1 MRAPRRTNLAVL
13 RHASSATSAFHLSRR
28 LRPVRMAYCRVHAPL
43 RACAFAWCALSWS
56 SRALASPELGA
67 NKDYEPLGADEY
79 VEEQGRRDVDAFG
92 ATTLAPAVSSDAAA
106 ASPAPYA
113 SPSLAD
119 TDLASRSL
127 VETYPPEVML
137 SVDDPRTPPAI
148 GSWAAPPTSTH
159 LRRGKPPSRA
169 NIRRPPRRQ
178 RVRLRRQG
186 TRRGVQRRLHSPRRR
201 RAVADFDPR
210 FHEAACGSCYEVRCV
225 TGPIIWDY
233 DQTKVRYPREPP
245 GFFEVDPDAR
255 DSEGR
260 KTPARN
266 AAKFPGSNDEFEYAR
281 CWNDTASIF
290 VTIVD
295 VCPCSYSWGKQRV
308 CCGPIPHFDLSFW
321 AAERLAHPVRWKTDA
336 SLSAGGLRDARTGER
351 AARRGRAHAHAS
363 TRVARRC
370 VNERRRKR
378 PTRRLVP
385 RRSSGRRRRR
395 GGRVPAQADDLLRD
409 GAGARTRT

>member
-1 MRAPRRTNLAVL
+1 
-13 RHASSATSAFHLSRR
+13 
-28 LRPVRMAYCRVHAPL
+28 MAYCRVHAPL

-106 ASPAPYA
+106 VSPAPYA

-127 VETYPPEVML
+127 VETYPPR
-137 SVDDPRTPPAI
+137 SCSRWTTPRTPPAI

-169 NIRRPPRRQ
+169 KYSATSTAT
-178 RVRLRRQG
+178 G
-186 TRRGVQRRLHSPRRR
+186 AATSTRDPARSPTPTSPFPRRR
-201 RAVADFDPR
+201 AAVADFDPR

-260 KTPARN
+260 KTL
-266 AAKFPGSNDEFEYAR
+266 
-281 CWNDTASIF
+281 I
-290 VTIVD
+290 
-295 VCPCSYSWGKQRV
+295 QR
-308 CCGPIPHFDLSFW
+308 
-321 AAERLAHPVRWKTDA
+321 R
-336 SLSAGGLRDARTGER
+336 
-351 AARRGRAHAHAS
+351 
-363 TRVARRC
+363 
-370 VNERRRKR
+370 
-378 PTRRLVP
+378 
-385 RRSSGRRRRR
+385 
-395 GGRVPAQADDLLRD
+395 
-409 GAGARTRT
+409 